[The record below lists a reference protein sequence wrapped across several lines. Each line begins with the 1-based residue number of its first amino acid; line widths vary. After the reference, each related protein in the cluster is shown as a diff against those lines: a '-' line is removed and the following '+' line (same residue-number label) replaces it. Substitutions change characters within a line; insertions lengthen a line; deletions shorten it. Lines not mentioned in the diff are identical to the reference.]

1 MPLQNS
7 TCACT
12 MPRSTCHA
20 DIIRKSCVTLC
31 SITENV
37 MVLTQPHVYT
47 GRSKSLKMQISHS
60 ESAGALFLPGIKPR
74 HACPCNWHLC
84 RRLAGSE
91 NTIYFIYWS
100 GFSPASCSVTTVL
113 AWVTSVI
120 GHHGLGFGHLVPAL
134 YHDLVFVGYG
144 FDLCQHG
151 PAFCDHSWYHCC
163 W

>member
-1 MPLQNS
+1 MLW
-7 TCACT
+7 C
-12 MPRSTCHA
+12 
-20 DIIRKSCVTLC
+20 
-31 SITENV
+31 
-37 MVLTQPHVYT
+37 
-47 GRSKSLKMQISHS
+47 SHS
-60 ESAGALFLPGIKPR
+60 PMCTLVDASHSKCKYLIANRQVHCFCLGCKTR

-134 YHDLVFVGYG
+134 CHHGLDFGHNGFGFAHADLVFVGYG